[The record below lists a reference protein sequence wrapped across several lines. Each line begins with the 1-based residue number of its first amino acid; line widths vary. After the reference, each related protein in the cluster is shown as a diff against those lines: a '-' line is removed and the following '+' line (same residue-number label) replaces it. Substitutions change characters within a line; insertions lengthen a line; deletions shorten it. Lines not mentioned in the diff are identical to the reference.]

1 MDKKGI
7 IQEHSKI
14 KLELYRLYLERYV
27 SIPQL
32 TKWLVTS
39 IIFAEP
45 VSAIQR
51 IFAVVCFGELA
62 RDPLMPPDLS
72 SGALRA
78 PDKKVVPLFEVSIN
92 CILRSFCG
100 RVIAVVNDSFSH
112 ATEDRL
118 DYVEELRT
126 SGQGRRRHDGETV
139 LDCLLVNLIQMC
151 EQLL

>member
-72 SGALRA
+72 SGASGTGQ
-78 PDKKVVPLFEVSIN
+78 KS
-92 CILRSFCG
+92 RS
-100 RVIAVVNDSFSH
+100 S
-112 ATEDRL
+112 L
-118 DYVEELRT
+118 
-126 SGQGRRRHDGETV
+126 
-139 LDCLLVNLIQMC
+139 
-151 EQLL
+151 